1 MHKNWEL
8 ITGDPDILA
17 LIKSFIILF
26 LYQPVQDNVPRVPGM
41 SKAQRELVQ
50 AEEETMLKKRTIS
63 QIDQIQGEFI
73 SLLFFVERK
82 DGDQRSVINLKN

>member
-1 MHKNWEL
+1 
-8 ITGDPDILA
+8 
-17 LIKSFIILF
+17 
-26 LYQPVQDNVPRVPGM
+26 M

-50 AEEETMLKKRTIS
+50 AEEETMRKKRTIS

>member
-1 MHKNWEL
+1 M
-8 ITGDPDILA
+8 
-17 LIKSFIILF
+17 
-26 LYQPVQDNVPRVPGM
+26 PRVTGM